1 MFVVHVNLYAHVCAY
16 AYAFVGLRECVCVC
30 VCGGGSDHVRVCY
43 IM

>member
-16 AYAFVGLRECVCVC
+16 ACAFVGLRECVCVF
-30 VCGGGSDHVRVCY
+30 VGGSDHVRVCY